1 MVFLNSCLG
10 TYQEIKSDQAVKA
23 LEKNNQL
30 NSKVI
35 RDGRIVSIPS
45 LEVVPGDLL
54 IVEVGDLVSA
64 DGILV
69 ESFSLQ
75 AIESTL
81 TGESLVVDKRV
92 DLHNDLN
99 NKILGERYNYLFSGT
114 HISNGRGMIYV
125 VNTGLKYWNWEN

>member
-54 IVEVGDLVSA
+54 IVEA
-64 DGILV
+64 RW
-69 ESFSLQ
+69 FS
-75 AIESTL
+75 
-81 TGESLVVDKRV
+81 
-92 DLHNDLN
+92 
-99 NKILGERYNYLFSGT
+99 
-114 HISNGRGMIYV
+114 
-125 VNTGLKYWNWEN
+125 